1 MIIIYNNLLQPNLKM
16 KFTLIAV
23 LVASAQAVMLQS
35 HAEPVWSLRSVK
47 AMKNDAAIQGNYG
60 TFSTTMSNK
69 SAESQP
75 YASGME

>member
-1 MIIIYNNLLQPNLKM
+1 M

-47 AMKNDAAIQGNYG
+47 AMRTDAAIQKSYG
-60 TFSTTMSNK
+60 DFSTITSNK
-69 SAESQP
+69 SAEKQP
-75 YASGME
+75 YESGMDN